1 MVNIARGTDADN
13 ISGGRGRGGGG
24 GGGVEEGGGG
34 VKHHG
39 AWEDVVSKTN

>member
-13 ISGGRGRGGGG
+13 ISGGRGRGRGVKGGG
-24 GGGVEEGGGG
+24 GGL
-34 VKHHG
+34 KHHG